1 MCTNPRIRNFVASIG
16 LVPITQVSETDI
28 FIVGYP
34 KSGNTWFQNLVCSV
48 NFGVHPEFT
57 PDKLIQDLVPDVHAQ
72 SYYKRY
78 EAQTFFKTHHL
89 PREEHRRVIYLL
101 RDGRDVMVSYFH
113 FKNALRD
120 INNTLRGNK
129 NALSGNTINLFEFI
143 RDQGNLLPLKWHEHV
158 EAWLSNPYHA
168 EIITIKYEDLKT
180 NPLHEMKRFCEFV
193 HLDRSEEFIR
203 GAIERCSFE
212 NMQRQERTAWPSDK
226 LFVRRGEIGSFRDEM
241 PPDALRLFLS
251 EAGQTLLKVGYL

>member
-1 MCTNPRIRNFVASIG
+1 MSTNPLVRNTLASIG
-16 LVPITQVSETDI
+16 FLPIAQVSETDV

-57 PDKLIQDLVPDVHAQ
+57 PDKLIQDLVPDVHSK
-72 SYYKRY
+72 SYHKRY
-78 EAQTFFKTHHL
+78 EAQAFFKTHHL
-89 PREEHRRVIYLL
+89 PKEQYRRVIYLL

-113 FKNALRD
+113 FTNALRD
-120 INNTLRGNK
+120 NT
-129 NALSGNTINLFEFI
+129 SNLFEFI
-143 RDQGNLLPLKWHEHV
+143 RDQGNLFPSKWHEHV

-212 NMQRQERTAWPSDK
+212 NMQRQGKTAWTSDK
-226 LFVRRGEIGSFRDEM
+226 PFVRRGEIGSFRDEM

>member
-1 MCTNPRIRNFVASIG
+1 MGTIPLIQNALASVG
-16 LVPITQVSETDI
+16 LLPITQVSETDI
-28 FIVGYP
+28 FVAGYP

-48 NFGVHPEFT
+48 NFGVYPEFT
-57 PDKLIQDLVPDVHAQ
+57 PDKLIHDLVPDVHAK

-89 PREEHRRVIYLL
+89 PKEEYRRVIYLL

-113 FKNALRD
+113 MMNALR
-120 INNTLRGNK
+120 RGN
-129 NALSGNTINLFEFI
+129 TTNLFEFI
-143 RDQGNLLPLKWHEHV
+143 RDQGKLFPSKWHEHV
-158 EAWLSNPYHA
+158 EAWLSNPYNA
-168 EIITIKYEDLKT
+168 EMITIKYEDLKT
-180 NPLHEMKRFCEFV
+180 NPLREMKRFCEFV

-212 NMQRQERTAWPSDK
+212 NMRRQERTAWPSDK
-226 LFVRRGEIGSFRDEM
+226 PFVRRGEIGSFRDEM

-251 EAGQTLLKVGYL
+251 EAGQTLLKAGYFR

>member
-1 MCTNPRIRNFVASIG
+1 MSTNPLVRNTLASIG
-16 LVPITQVSETDI
+16 FLPIAQVSETDV

-34 KSGNTWFQNLVCSV
+34 KSGNTWFQTLVCSV

-57 PDKLIQDLVPDVHAQ
+57 PDKLIQDLVPDVHSK

-89 PREEHRRVIYLL
+89 PKEEYRRVIYLL

-113 FKNALRD
+113 FLNALRC
-120 INNTLRGNK
+120 
-129 NALSGNTINLFEFI
+129 GNTINLFEFI
-143 RDQGNLLPLKWHEHV
+143 RDQGKLIPTKWHEHV
-158 EAWLSNPYHA
+158 EAWLLNPYDA

-212 NMQRQERTAWPSDK
+212 NMRRQERTAWPSDK
-226 LFVRRGEIGSFRDEM
+226 PFVRRGEIGSFRDEM